1 MMNRL
6 TYSFFFL
13 LLLFSACNEKKSTDW
28 SEQYSRNSKQPYG
41 YHIAYQ
47 HLDELF
53 PNAKIKAGLKI
64 MAEVD
69 AINKSTI
76 NTGGNI
82 LIAVAKSFQLDD
94 DELNRMKKFVE
105 AGNGVVILSE
115 HYSENILDFFGVKDT
130 LQTIKNYSLKDTIPN
145 QLFYLQFNDSIHS
158 FRFSGIPAN
167 HTFQFKDTS
176 MESIAVL
183 GYSGQKNHPNLLAYE
198 KNQGIWF
205 IHHSP
210 IVFSNYF
217 MLQNQNRAYYELL
230 LSYLNEYPNS
240 VSWFNYFTKS
250 ENETTQKET
259 WTSLLKYPALRYA
272 FFILLGL
279 LLVYTL
285 FQSKRKQRIIPPHES
300 NANASLEFAET
311 VGLLYLNTGN
321 HKNLSDKMIQFYL
334 ENMRMKFG
342 IRFKLSDDAFV
353 EMLSRKTGHSRV
365 ETKSFVDYLIYIR
378 QNSDIAETDI
388 KHLYHQIQKFSTYG
402 NTPL

>member
-1 MMNRL
+1 
-6 TYSFFFL
+6 
-13 LLLFSACNEKKSTDW
+13 
-28 SEQYSRNSKQPYG
+28 
-41 YHIAYQ
+41 
-47 HLDELF
+47 
-53 PNAKIKAGLKI
+53 
-64 MAEVD
+64 V
-69 AINKSTI
+69 
-76 NTGGNI
+76 
-82 LIAVAKSFQLDD
+82 
-94 DELNRMKKFVE
+94 
-105 AGNGVVILSE
+105 
-115 HYSENILDFFGVKDT
+115 
-130 LQTIKNYSLKDTIPN
+130 
-145 QLFYLQFNDSIHS
+145 
-158 FRFSGIPAN
+158 
-167 HTFQFKDTS
+167 
-176 MESIAVL
+176 ESIAVL
-183 GYSGQKNHPNLLAYE
+183 GYSGEKNHPNLLAYE

-285 FQSKRKQRIIPPHES
+285 FQSKRKQRIIPPRES

-334 ENMRMKFG
+334 ENMRIKFG
-342 IRFKLSDDAFV
+342 IRSKLSDDAFV